1 MAHRDGH
8 TGGRD
13 RWRHLFVEHPGSQAA
28 ADDQQPQRLAA
39 ATQLGI
45 RQRHHFGA
53 HRIAHHGGTGIG
65 GEGAREGHQHPLGQ
79 TCQQLVGHAG
89 CRVLLVQQQR
99 NAGEPGGNTARTG
112 GEAPHAEHHVGLDGL
127 EHLAGLQHGFDD
139 PVGRR
144 QQPLDAVA
152 THPLDVDE
160 GDGVAMGGHQLGLH
174 PVGGTEPVNGPALC
188 LEAIGHGQPGE
199 HMAPGTARHHQ

>member
-65 GEGAREGHQHPLGQ
+65 GEGAGEGHQHPLGKA
-79 TCQQLVGHAG
+79 CQQLVGHAG
-89 CRVLLVQQQR
+89 RRVLLVQQQR

-127 EHLAGLQHGFDD
+127 DHLAGLQHGFDD